1 MDNHYTSHISYL
13 ILSQT
18 NLFKDFCSFL
28 QSLEM
33 KAAKES
39 NNIYHYQSGSSTF
52 EERNNQQSCP
62 NHVKKKK
69 LQPQSKHL
77 QDFRLISQNLI
88 INHIPVE
95 ASLIFIIV
103 IMTSVKNQQKNVS
116 AFQDIYLSMRKKDIV
131 TSLLIQQ
138 YIA

>member
-1 MDNHYTSHISYL
+1 ML
-13 ILSQT
+13 
-18 NLFKDFCSFL
+18 
-28 QSLEM
+28 
-33 KAAKES
+33 
-39 NNIYHYQSGSSTF
+39 
-52 EERNNQQSCP
+52 
-62 NHVKKKK
+62 KKKK

-116 AFQDIYLSMRKKDIV
+116 AF
-131 TSLLIQQ
+131 
-138 YIA
+138 